1 MAGQQRMTRS
11 KVTVQAARV
20 ACIVAV
26 LAVIQVAVMTKALN
40 PLFVA
45 EPSAAI
51 SGAVSGLANGSLT
64 GPLGTTAREVAIAF
78 AVSGVGGIGIGYLMW
93 RYGAL
98 GRAWEPWVGGL
109 FAAPLI
115 LLYPI
120 PMVIFGRT
128 STAIIVQATA
138 MAVLPIILYTRQG
151 FAAIPPQLMKVAAVY
166 RLGRWQALRHVFLPA
181 AGPTLITGLRLGMTY
196 VLVGVIS
203 VEYLASTGG
212 LGYAISYA
220 YLQFNMPQ
228 VYAVVVLVVLLA
240 ALLLGLLGR
249 IQSLVRR

>member
-1 MAGQQRMTRS
+1 MKRGQLTLMAARAAIA
-11 KVTVQAARV
+11 VVALAAVQAA
-20 ACIVAV
+20 
-26 LAVIQVAVMTKALN
+26 VMSRAIN

-45 EPSAAI
+45 EPTAAI
-51 SGAVSGLANGSLT
+51 AGAARGLADGTLA
-64 GPLGTTAREVAIAF
+64 GPLGTTVREVAVAF
-78 AVSGVGGIGIGYLMW
+78 AVAGVAGLALGYLMW

-98 GRAWEPWVGGL
+98 GRAWEPWVAGL

-120 PMVIFGRT
+120 PMVIFGRN
-128 STAIIVQATA
+128 STAVIAQATV

-151 FAAIPPQLMKVAAVY
+151 FAAIPSQLLKVAAVY
-166 RLGRWQALRHVFLPA
+166 RLTRWQALRHVFLPA
-181 AGPTLITGLRLGMTY
+181 AAPTLVTGLRLGLTY
-196 VLVGVIS
+196 ILVGVIS

-212 LGYAISYA
+212 LGYAISFA

-240 ALLLGLLGR
+240 AVLLGLLGR
-249 IQSLVRR
+249 LQHLVAR

>member
-1 MAGQQRMTRS
+1 MKHGRLALVTARTAVAVAALAAVQAGVMTR
-11 KVTVQAARV
+11 A
-20 ACIVAV
+20 I
-26 LAVIQVAVMTKALN
+26 N

-45 EPSAAI
+45 EPTAAI
-51 SGAVSGLANGSLT
+51 ADAVQGMGNGTLT
-64 GPLGTTAREVAIAF
+64 GPLGTTVLEVAVSFGIA
-78 AVSGVGGIGIGYLMW
+78 GVAGLGIGYLMW

-98 GRAWEPWVGGL
+98 GRAWEPWVAGL

-128 STAIIVQATA
+128 STAIVAQAAA

-151 FAAIPPQLMKVAAVY
+151 FAAIPAQLLKVAAVN
-166 RLGRWQALRHVFLPA
+166 RLTRWQALRHVFLPA
-181 AGPTLITGLRLGMTY
+181 AAPTLITGLRLGLTY
-196 VLVGVIS
+196 ILVGVIS

-212 LGYAISYA
+212 LGYAISFA

-228 VYAVVVLVVLLA
+228 VYAAVVLVVLLA
-240 ALLLGLLGR
+240 AILLGLLGR
-249 IQSLVRR
+249 LQNLVRR